1 MVSFACG
8 PKGLKCWLVNWH
20 KIMTVPS
27 GTRSTLPSIM
37 TGAIGFSSEAFDF
50 CAQLQIAVSRSIN
63 VIKDFFI
70 VVLFL
75 VFVLV
80 IVLVLIAIEVSNR
93 ILKLRFMVV
102 SANGLTT
109 DLQRYYNGLTAMTLI
124 GFRFH
129 GAKVRIF
136 FEEM

>member
-1 MVSFACG
+1 MESF
-8 PKGLKCWLVNWH
+8 
-20 KIMTVPS
+20 
-27 GTRSTLPSIM
+27 
-37 TGAIGFSSEAFDF
+37 FSFFDS
-50 CAQLQIAVSRSIN
+50 CAQLQIAVSKNIN

-102 SANGLTT
+102 SANGLETDLQRIYNGITT
-109 DLQRYYNGLTAMTLI
+109 DLQL
-124 GFRFH
+124 
-129 GAKVRIF
+129 
-136 FEEM
+136 